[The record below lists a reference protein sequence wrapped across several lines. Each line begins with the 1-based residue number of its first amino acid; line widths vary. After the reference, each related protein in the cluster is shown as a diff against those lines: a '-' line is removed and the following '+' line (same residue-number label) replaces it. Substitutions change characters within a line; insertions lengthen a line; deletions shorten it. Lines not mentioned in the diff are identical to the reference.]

1 MYSSAVTN
9 ACKYAFVFHLRTL
22 CFAGIVPAVAA
33 SVTQIY
39 GLHMREPMT
48 IYIYFFSINVCLSVS
63 TPSVIYKRQRTTVKL
78 VFWQ

>member
-33 SVTQIY
+33 STVTQIY

-48 IYIYFFSINVCLSVS
+48 IYIYFFF
-63 TPSVIYKRQRTTVKL
+63 YKRVFICVDTVCYLQTTTNDS
-78 VFWQ
+78 